1 MIQPRPTWASG
12 EPPAAASDGSGGV
25 SGGRQRHVLLRI
37 PDCSERMR
45 SQQAGERSTV
55 FAAAHWSTIC
65 RELAQ
70 DLIRPWRRPRALLA
84 GAIGLILILVAV
96 ALVAGARQPRPSHAG
111 SQRRDREVGA
121 PPATSTHETCYIG
134 PRPIGPCSQTPGAP
148 DDAPAFPG
156 GELNRAIPNQSA
168 VAHPFFGP
176 TPTGGA
182 SRENTAA
189 RRPPGPAHLEQRLER
204 IGGTY

>member
-96 ALVAGARQPRPSHAG
+96 ALVAGARQSRPSHAG
-111 SQRRDREVGA
+111 SQRRDREVGCCRQ
-121 PPATSTHETCYIG
+121 PRHKRPATSGRDQLARVPKHLVT
-134 PRPIGPCSQTPGAP
+134 P

-156 GELNRAIPNQSA
+156 SELNRAIPNQPA
-168 VAHPFFGP
+168 VAHPFLGP
-176 TPTGGA
+176 TQTGGA
-182 SRENTAA
+182 SRESTAA
-189 RRPPGPAHLEQRLER
+189 RRSPGAAHLEQRLER